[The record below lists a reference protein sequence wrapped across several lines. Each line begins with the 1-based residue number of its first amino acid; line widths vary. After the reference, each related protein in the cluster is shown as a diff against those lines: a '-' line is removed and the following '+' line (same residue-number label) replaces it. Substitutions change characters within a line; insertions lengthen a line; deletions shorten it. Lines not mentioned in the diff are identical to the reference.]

1 MINKSINISV
11 KSVRFLFA
19 IMLCI
24 ANMIIYG
31 LKVNISTAIIGMVK
45 AKAPSEVADV
55 GECPEFVS
63 SEEGAAQLDIDGPY
77 DWSTT
82 EQGLVVS
89 IYFAGYLVG
98 MFPSG
103 YFADR

>member
-1 MINKSINISV
+1 M
-11 KSVRFLFA
+11 FA

-45 AKAPSEVADV
+45 AKVAANGTSEDTKF
-55 GECPEFVS
+55 ECPEFVTNTS
-63 SEEGAAQLDIDGPY
+63 DTSKLDIDGPY
-77 DWSTT
+77 DWTSTQ
-82 EQGLVVS
+82 QGLVVS

>member
-1 MINKSINISV
+1 M
-11 KSVRFLFA
+11 RFAFA

-31 LKVNISTAIIGMVK
+31 LKVNIATTIVGMVK
-45 AKAPSEVADV
+45 ARKTGTPHGDASD
-55 GECPEFVS
+55 ECGFDDIS
-63 SEEGAAQLDIDGPY
+63 GGGIDIEGPF
-77 DWSTT
+77 DWTPT
-82 EQGLVVS
+82 EQGVVVS

-103 YFADR
+103 YFSDR

>member
-1 MINKSINISV
+1 M
-11 KSVRFLFA
+11 RFLFA

-31 LKVNISTAIIGMVK
+31 LKVNIATAIVGMVK
-45 AKAPSEVADV
+45 ARNITAIDSEPAECDFEDEGVATV
-55 GECPEFVS
+55 
-63 SEEGAAQLDIDGPY
+63 DIDGPF

-98 MFPSG
+98 MFPAG